1 MKSGDTPGPFRIR
14 CAEPAG
20 PVVFAAPHAGRQIPE
35 ALAEMARVDE
45 RALRSL
51 EDPLVDRLIEDCA
64 VTVLSGQTARA
75 FVDVNRDPAELDPL
89 LIEGGDGRSARTRAG
104 LGVIPRLT
112 AAGEPIHR
120 RRLSMAE
127 AQTWLAIGH
136 ASYHA
141 ALADLMQA
149 ARRRHGRAVLVDWH
163 SMPSQ
168 AAEAEARRSG
178 RRPDIVLGDLHGRAC
193 DPEITVRVRAVFEAH
208 GRTVALNRPYAGG
221 YVTQTWARPKEGFHA
236 LQVEIDRSLY
246 LDEETLEPH
255 AGFAPLKAEVE
266 RIAEA
271 LIDLAAPRADA
282 AE

>member
-127 AQTWLAIGH
+127 AQTWLAMGH

-149 ARRRHGRAVLVDWH
+149 ARRR
-163 SMPSQ
+163 
-168 AAEAEARRSG
+168 
-178 RRPDIVLGDLHGRAC
+178 HGRAC

-236 LQVEIDRSLY
+236 LQIEIDRSLY